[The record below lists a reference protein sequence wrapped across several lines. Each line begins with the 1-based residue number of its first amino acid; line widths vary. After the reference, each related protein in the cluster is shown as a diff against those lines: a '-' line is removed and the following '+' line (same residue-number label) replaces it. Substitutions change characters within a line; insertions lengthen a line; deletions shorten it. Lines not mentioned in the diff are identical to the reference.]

1 MTEDNKYFIGVRF
14 GKSSKAYFFGF
25 DEEIAINTPIV
36 VETVRGIELAQTCT
50 ASIPINEY
58 KSLLEL
64 KSIIRIATTKDLAL
78 AEANAKKAE
87 YSLSICEKEIQ
98 KLNLD
103 MRLVD
108 SSYILDGSKVTISYV
123 ADERVDFRELLKI
136 LAPQLKCRVELR
148 QIGARDKAK
157 EIGGI
162 GICGLPLC
170 CSTFLESFDG
180 ISINRAKNQMLAL
193 NIPKL
198 SGQCGKL
205 ICCLLYEDKA
215 YEDAKKDFP
224 NVGKKFIKD
233 NIEYRITSINVLS
246 RLIKIESSEGIQF
259 VPLEDI
265 QKYL

>member
-1 MTEDNKYFIGVRF
+1 MSEYKYYQAVKFEKGSREYYFGYDEPLEIG
-14 GKSSKAYFFGF
+14 
-25 DEEIAINTPIV
+25 TPVIV
-36 VETVRGIELAQTCT
+36 ESVRGIELAH
-50 ASIPINEY
+50 ASSPAIDIKEY
-58 KSLLEL
+58 KSQLEL
-64 KSIIRIATTKDLAL
+64 KPILKVASEEDVKLSERNK
-78 AEANAKKAE
+78 EKSKKALE
-87 YSLSICEKEIQ
+87 ICAKEIKKMQ
-98 KLNLD
+98 LN
-103 MRLVD
+103 MTLVD
-108 SSYILDGSKVTISYV
+108 ASYVLDGSKITISYV

-162 GICGLPLC
+162 GLCGLPLC
-170 CSTFLESFDG
+170 CSTFLDSFDG

-215 YEDAKKDFP
+215 YEEAKKDFP
-224 NVGKKFIKD
+224 NVGKRFTKD
-233 NIEYRITSINVLS
+233 GIEYKITSINVLS
-246 RLIKIESSEGIQF
+246 RIIKIESSEDIQF

>member
-1 MTEDNKYFIGVRF
+1 MEENKYFIGVRF
-14 GKSSKAYFFGF
+14 GKSSKAYFFSF
-25 DEEIAINTPIV
+25 DEEIAIDTPVV
-36 VETVRGIELAQTCT
+36 VETIRGIELAHACT
-50 ASIPINEY
+50 PSIPIDEY
-58 KSLLEL
+58 RSSFEL
-64 KSIIRIATTKDLAL
+64 KSILRIAAAKDLAL
-78 AEANAKKAE
+78 AENNEKKAE
-87 YSLSICEKEIQ
+87 YALTVCEKEIQ
-98 KLNLD
+98 RLKLD

-224 NVGKKFIKD
+224 NVGKRFVKD
-233 NIEYRITSINVLS
+233 NIEYKITSINVLS
-246 RLIKIESSEGIQF
+246 RMIKIESSEGIQF

-265 QKYL
+265 KKYL